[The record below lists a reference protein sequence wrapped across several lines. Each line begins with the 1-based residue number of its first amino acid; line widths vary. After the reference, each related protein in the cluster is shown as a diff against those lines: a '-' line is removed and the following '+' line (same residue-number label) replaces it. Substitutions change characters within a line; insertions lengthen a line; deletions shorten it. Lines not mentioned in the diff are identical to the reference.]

1 MCLSD
6 AAVHLSPASSLSP
19 VDDGEM
25 QHNEPND
32 PSAMTD

>member
-1 MCLSD
+1 
-6 AAVHLSPASSLSP
+6 LSPAPSLSP